1 MKYEYPAIISKID
14 DNDFKYDVYF
24 VDFYTH
30 TNGVDFDDAMYMA
43 SDCLKALVNMYNE
56 INQSLPTP
64 TNPTEVI
71 AETPD
76 AKVYVISA
84 EA

>member
-14 DNDFKYDVYF
+14 DGDFKYDVYF

-43 SDCLKALVNMYNE
+43 SDCLKALVNMYSE
-56 INQSLPTP
+56 C
-64 TNPTEVI
+64 
-71 AETPD
+71 
-76 AKVYVISA
+76 
-84 EA
+84 

>member
-14 DNDFKYDVYF
+14 DDDFKYDVYF

-43 SDCLKALVNMYNE
+43 SDCLKALVNMYSE